1 MRFQAPI
8 SVVIAIAFGLVVL
21 LGYFLDMPLLTAFK
35 NVFVQWAL
43 MLAAVALLVGVAN
56 LFSVHWRKA
65 RRREKGATS
74 SLVLLISL
82 LVTILV
88 TGYFGPT
95 GSWTMWIFNYV
106 QVPLETSLMA
116 LLAIV
121 LVYAIA
127 KLFGRRVDLFTL
139 IFIGTALVVLLG
151 TAPLFG
157 VELPGIHGPNGIK
170 YLIAQ
175 IPAVGGAR
183 GILIGVALGTLATGL
198 RILLGADRPYG
209 G

>member
-1 MRFQAPI
+1 
-8 SVVIAIAFGLVVL
+8 
-21 LGYFLDMPLLTAFK
+21 
-35 NVFVQWAL
+35 
-43 MLAAVALLVGVAN
+43 
-56 LFSVHWRKA
+56 
-65 RRREKGATS
+65 
-74 SLVLLISL
+74 
-82 LVTILV
+82 
-88 TGYFGPT
+88 
-95 GSWTMWIFNYV
+95 
-106 QVPLETSLMA
+106 MA